1 MTTACRKPAVP
12 LEDCQREYGTVTR
25 SPPPSTKIR
34 VYRAVVV
41 SILLYLAEIWVLYR
55 KQIRLL
61 ERFHQRCLPSILG
74 IKRQD
79 SASNKE
85 VLKRASLSSIE
96 SILLHVQLRWDGHIT
111 GLEVVRMPKAIFIS
125 EL

>member
-1 MTTACRKPAVP
+1 MAR
-12 LEDCQREYGTVTR
+12 L
-25 SPPPSTKIR
+25 STKIQDYTAVNIPTL
-34 VYRAVVV
+34 VYG
-41 SILLYLAEIWVLYR
+41 AETCVLYR